1 MNICYF
7 TSKSGIGHRL
17 EQSWDH
23 QHNLVE
29 FNNDLETLSSFDAVC
44 LVEPYE
50 CLATLDNAKKAG
62 PYISIYHIW
71 KRYLAEEAPQVK
83 LLILRYTDD
92 EHPNVVPILSIHASF
107 DWAAKIKKTLPC
119 KEEWKAFPQ
128 EPLPSAE
135 QKLQLFFKGHNNF
148 GFVDVVARVRQH
160 LNHIYHELSKQGDD
174 AFPELWESQ
183 VIPNLEDMR
192 LLFYRWRNYQPYFKL
207 MPFWSIL
214 IDLDIDNFLNALLNI
229 CNTVLSKDHGQIK
242 DSREKFMEL
251 NAYERLDKIQHQ
263 LNYFNKKYITPEMLG
278 DVLIIED
285 DPAFQQK
292 LKKAF
297 PVYRF
302 SSAYNVAEGIEKI
315 NKHPSKYKFVILDLK
330 FREEGPEDEGLT
342 VLEWIKN
349 HQPQLTVLIISTT
362 NSAHLQKK
370 TIEMGASFFLNKSEF
385 HIGTWGSLFLRTVV
399 EVEKNE
405 TQRIYTPSN
414 RPKHQGHIL
423 LVDDDKDWTVKLQE
437 YYSLDF
443 HFTIANTA
451 QQARDLI
458 REKKDYDLIL
468 ADIILDDH
476 TGDVEEGIK
485 LIKFFYMVTPSVP
498 VIAISRLSKEELIT
512 RALDA
517 GVRDFLR
524 KDHFNQMIWR
534 KRIANYIT
542 ICKTC
547 KEEFKQPTYN
557 PSTSQ

>member
-1 MNICYF
+1 MNIYYF
-7 TSKSGIGHRL
+7 TSKAGIGSRL
-17 EQSWDH
+17 EQSWDY

-29 FNNDLETLSSFDAVC
+29 FNSDLESLSSFDAIC

-50 CLATLDNAKKAG
+50 CLATLDDNKKAG
-62 PYISIYHIW
+62 PYISIYHVW
-71 KRYLAEEAPQVK
+71 KRYLAEEAPEVK
-83 LLILRYTDD
+83 LLILRYTND
-92 EHPNVVPILSIHASF
+92 EHPNIVPLLSIHASY
-107 DWAAKIKKTLPC
+107 DWETKIKKAQSC
-119 KEEWKAFPQ
+119 QEEWKNFSD
-128 EPLPSAE
+128 EPIPSAE
-135 QKLQLFFKGHNNF
+135 QKLQLFYKGHNNF

-174 AFPELWESQ
+174 AFPDLWESQ

-207 MPFWSIL
+207 MPFWNTL
-214 IDLDIDNFLNALLNI
+214 ISLDIDNFLNSLLKV
-229 CNTVLSKDHGQIK
+229 CNTVLSKDHDQISE
-242 DSREKFMEL
+242 SRKTFMSL

-263 LNYFNKKYITPEMLG
+263 LNYLNKKYVTPEMLG

-292 LKKAF
+292 LKKSF

-302 SSAYNVAEGIEKI
+302 SSAYTVAEGIEKI
-315 NKHPSKYKFVILDLK
+315 NKSPNKYKFVVLDLK
-330 FREEGPEDEGLT
+330 FRDEGPEDEGLT

-349 HQPQLTVLIISTT
+349 HQPQLAVLIISTN

-370 TIEMGASFFLNKSEF
+370 TIEMGASYFLNKSEF
-385 HIGTWGSLFLRTVV
+385 HIGTWSSLFLRTVV

-423 LVDDDKDWTVKLQE
+423 LVDDDKDWTVQLQK

-468 ADIILDDH
+468 ADIILDDY

-485 LIKFFYMVTPSVP
+485 LIKFFTKEIPTVH
-498 VIAISRLSKEELIT
+498 VIAIARLSNEELIT
-512 RALDA
+512 RTLDA
-517 GVRDFLR
+517 GVKDFLR
-524 KDHFNQMIWR
+524 KDHFNQMIW
-534 KRIANYIT
+534 KRRIINYIK
-542 ICKTC
+542 ICQIYRQEHKMNTLIS
-547 KEEFKQPTYN
+547 
-557 PSTSQ
+557 PSSQ

>member
-1 MNICYF
+1 M
-7 TSKSGIGHRL
+7 

-29 FNNDLETLSSFDAVC
+29 FNSDLETLSSFDAIC

-50 CLATLDNAKKAG
+50 CLATLDDIKKAG
-62 PYISIYHIW
+62 PYISIYHVW

-92 EHPNVVPILSIHASF
+92 EHPNVIPLLSIHASF
-107 DWAAKIKKTLPC
+107 DWAAKIKKAIPC
-119 KEEWKAFPQ
+119 KEEWKEFPQ
-128 EPLPSAE
+128 ESVPTAE

-160 LNHIYHELSKQGDD
+160 LNHIYHELSQQGDD
-174 AFPELWESQ
+174 AFPALWESQ

-192 LLFYRWRNYQPYFKL
+192 LLFYRWRNYQPYFKV
-207 MPFWSIL
+207 MPFWNIL
-214 IDLDIDNFLNALLNI
+214 IDLDIDNFLNSLLNI
-229 CNTVLSKDHGQIK
+229 CNTVLSKDHDQVK
-242 DSREKFMEL
+242 ENREKFMDL

-263 LNYFNKKYITPEMLG
+263 LNFFNKKYVTPEMLG
-278 DVLIIED
+278 DVLIVDD
-285 DPAFQQK
+285 DPAFQQE

-302 SSAYNVAEGIEKI
+302 KSAYSVEEGIEKI
-315 NKHPSKYKFVILDLK
+315 NKHPNKYKFVILDLK

-349 HQPQLTVLIISTT
+349 HQPQLAVLIVSTT
-362 NSAHLQKK
+362 NSAHLQKR
-370 TIEMGASFFLNKSEF
+370 TIELGASFFLNKSEF
-385 HIGTWGSLFLRTVV
+385 HISTWSSLFLRTVV

-414 RPKHQGHIL
+414 RPKYQGHIL
-423 LVDDDKDWTVKLQE
+423 LVDDDKKWTTELQK
-437 YYSLDF
+437 YYSFDF
-443 HFTIANTA
+443 RFTIANTA
-451 QQARDLI
+451 QQGRDLI

-468 ADIILDDH
+468 ADIILDDS

-485 LIKFFYMVTPSVP
+485 LIKFFSDTIPPIP
-498 VIAISRLSKEELIT
+498 VIAISRLSKENLIS

-524 KDHFNQMIWR
+524 KDHFNQMIW
-534 KRIANYIT
+534 KRRMMNYIK
-542 ICKTC
+542 ICQTC
-547 KEEFKQPTYN
+547 KQENQINTLF
-557 PSTSQ
+557 SSSSQ